1 MSIQI
6 AQAQPEDAAIVATLV
21 GELLH
26 EIMAAVNAK
35 AFNFHQADTEARAAA
50 WLRDGLYSVLLA
62 RDGGMPIGFLALYQS
77 YALYTEGAYGTIPE
91 FYVRPGSRSQ
101 GVGAA
106 LLERARRLGQS
117 RGWRQ
122 LEVTTPPLP
131 QFDRTLAFYQREGF
145 SISGGRK
152 LKLELP

>member
-6 AQAQPEDAAIVATLV
+6 TQAQPDDGAVVATLV

-26 EIMAAVNAK
+26 EIMAAVGEK
-35 AFNFHQADTEARAAA
+35 AFNFHYAETEARARA
-50 WLRDGLYSVLLA
+50 WLRDGCYSVLLA
-62 RDGGMPIGFLALYQS
+62 RDGGEPIGFLALYQS
-77 YALYTEGAYGTIPE
+77 FALYTEGAYGTIPE
-91 FYVRPGSRSQ
+91 FYVRPAHRSK

-106 LLERARRLGQS
+106 LLEQARRLGQS
-117 RGWRQ
+117 RGWRR

-131 QFDRTLAFYQREGF
+131 EFDRTLAFYQREGF

-152 LKLELP
+152 LKLELS